1 MTRFLLRRLL
11 FYGLAGCT
19 AIVLNFIIPRMMPGD
34 PASIMFARFQGKVK
48 PEALEAMKETFGL
61 SNEPML
67 VQFYQYLQALSV
79 GDLGVSLIYFPEPVS
94 SVMVGGLVWTTL
106 LAGSSLLIS
115 FVLGTLLGAYLAWRR
130 DGILDSSI
138 PPLFTLLGAF
148 PYFWMAMVTLSIFGF
163 TLGWFPTR
171 HAYRPEISPGFSVA
185 FLYSVFVHAFLPACT
200 MVIAS
205 IGGWL
210 LSMRNTMI
218 TSLGT
223 EYVHYAQIRGLS
235 SKRVLLGYAA
245 RNALIPNV

>member
-171 HAYRPEISPGFSVA
+171 RRAWRI
-185 FLYSVFVHAFLPACT
+185 
-200 MVIAS
+200 
-205 IGGWL
+205 
-210 LSMRNTMI
+210 
-218 TSLGT
+218 
-223 EYVHYAQIRGLS
+223 
-235 SKRVLLGYAA
+235 
-245 RNALIPNV
+245 